1 MVRRGVLAFFLSSSS
16 VLNSRAIA
24 IILYTLLYQLSKLPK
39 PPFLFADVVV
49 AFAFLR
55 RRSSSSSSS
64 ISSEFI
70 NFVAFTFAV
79 YPVTNRPMPDPTI
92 LGPIFFF
99 FSSSSSIFFSVFV
112 LTAIVALA
120 VLISATPPRLSSYSF
135 SNFVHG
141 F

>member
-39 PPFLFADVVV
+39 PPFLFADDVVT
-49 AFAFLR
+49 FAFLR
-55 RRSSSSSSS
+55 RRSSSSS

-79 YPVTNRPMPDPTI
+79 DPVTNRPMPEPTI

-112 LTAIVALA
+112 LTAIVASV
-120 VLISATPPRLSSYSF
+120 VLKSSSATPRRRSSYSF